1 MKRRYRG
8 RTVVSK
14 SRLRCCAMS
23 CPTKSPP
30 RQVLFTNC
38 AAPVPI
44 LTYHQIQAPPPRGT
58 PYRSLNVAP
67 DVFRRHM
74 RWLAALGYRGLSIRD
89 LMPYLSGERT
99 GKVFG
104 LTFDDGFQNVLI
116 HAQPVLQD
124 LGYTATN
131 YVVAGHPG
139 RLNFWDADKGV
150 PVSRLMN
157 RHEIVEWANAGN
169 EIGAHTVD
177 HADLSRL
184 RHGIAHAQIWRSRI
198 LLEDLTGGPVQ
209 AFSYPY
215 GAYLAEH
222 VEMAR
227 LAGFTS
233 ATTTNRGRVRTGMDF
248 WQLPRISVVRS
259 TNFLVLAQKIFT
271 TYEDRR
277 RGVRR

>member
-1 MKRRYRG
+1 M
-8 RTVVSK
+8 
-14 SRLRCCAMS
+14 
-23 CPTKSPP
+23 
-30 RQVLFTNC
+30 
-38 AAPVPI
+38 
-44 LTYHQIQAPPPRGT
+44 
-58 PYRSLNVAP
+58 
-67 DVFRRHM
+67 
-74 RWLAALGYRGLSIRD
+74 
-89 LMPYLSGERT
+89 
-99 GKVFG
+99 
-104 LTFDDGFQNVLI
+104 
-116 HAQPVLQD
+116 LQD